1 MAKANYTELGS
12 TGLVEFSGQI
22 QEDFLRE
29 LRGKEG
35 YKRFRE
41 MTLNSPIIGALLLAN
56 ELSIRKVSWNFTDA
70 DAPEGTTS
78 PRVELLER
86 ARDNLTTGWNDFI
99 TEALSML
106 PHGFSLFEIC
116 YERVESAVLWRKF
129 APRGQDTI
137 YKWNQ
142 EESGLWGV
150 TQQAAPRY
158 QIVEIPADKLLHF
171 RTRVERGNPEGR
183 SVLRTAWIPY
193 YYAKHIMQVE
203 AIGIERDLAGLPMIE
218 LPQGADTSDNDTSD
232 YGVAHKLVRNIRN
245 DEQAGAVIPFGWK
258 LSLLSTGGSR
268 QFDTD
273 KIVQRYEKRMLM
285 AALAQFIMLGQD
297 GVGSLALSKDMSDFF
312 TMAVNAMADIISE
325 TFTKH
330 AIPRL
335 LKLNGYDAEGVC
347 LEHTP
352 AGDVDVNMLV
362 DAIQKAGGYI
372 TWDAADELWLRQLI
386 GLPEKDI
393 AELQEQRDAEQEMKD
408 AQAKAILA
416 EMNQNKKDGED
427 MPMDEKEKPEDE
439 QEGYAVTRFAEERYA
454 SNAPDDA
461 KRRRMERKLQAA
473 IEQHMARTKK
483 KVMKYAKE
491 VRR

>member
-158 QIVEIPADKLLHF
+158 QIIEIPADKLLHF

-203 AIGIERDLAGLPMIE
+203 AIGIERDLAGLPKIT

-232 YGVAHKLVRNIRN
+232 YGVAHKLVRNVRN
-245 DEQAGAVIPFGWK
+245 DEQAGIVLPFGWEFE
-258 LSLLSTGGSR
+258 LVSTGGSR

-416 EMNQNKKDGED
+416 EMNQNKKDGDGKD
-427 MPMDEKEKPEDE
+427 MPMDEKEEPEGE
-439 QEGYAVTRFAEERYA
+439 QEGYAVTRFAA
-454 SNAPDDA
+454 NAPDDA
-461 KRRRMERKLQAA
+461 KRRRMERQMQK
-473 IEQHMARTKK
+473 IVEKHMARTYKH
-483 KVMKYAKE
+483 VMKYAKGL
-491 VRR
+491 RNA

>member
-1 MAKANYTELGS
+1 
-12 TGLVEFSGQI
+12 
-22 QEDFLRE
+22 
-29 LRGKEG
+29 
-35 YKRFRE
+35 
-41 MTLNSPIIGALLLAN
+41 
-56 ELSIRKVSWNFTDA
+56 
-70 DAPEGTTS
+70 
-78 PRVELLER
+78 
-86 ARDNLTTGWNDFI
+86 
-99 TEALSML
+99 
-106 PHGFSLFEIC
+106 
-116 YERVESAVLWRKF
+116 
-129 APRGQDTI
+129 
-137 YKWNQ
+137 
-142 EESGLWGV
+142 
-150 TQQAAPRY
+150 
-158 QIVEIPADKLLHF
+158 
-171 RTRVERGNPEGR
+171 
-183 SVLRTAWIPY
+183 
-193 YYAKHIMQVE
+193 
-203 AIGIERDLAGLPMIE
+203 
-218 LPQGADTSDNDTSD
+218 
-232 YGVAHKLVRNIRN
+232 VAHKLVRNVRN
-245 DEQAGAVIPFGWK
+245 DEQAGIVLPFGWEFE
-258 LSLLSTGGSR
+258 LVSTGGSR

-347 LEHTP
+347 LEHTL
-352 AGDVDVNMLV
+352 AGDVDIAALV
-362 DAIQKAGGYI
+362 DAIQKAGAYI
-372 TWDAADELWLRQLI
+372 TWDAADELWLRQTI
-386 GLPEKDI
+386 GMPEKDI